1 MDNIVGYICSTPWG
15 TVSRTTPS
23 LGWTPVLPSIPDGW
37 RDGGSA
43 HAPAGFRI
51 ILHPGTRFPGLYPE
65 LPRAELAAVCAPDEE
80 PGRWSLCWD
89 HGSQRWE
96 MQRGVSAE
104 AAFIRRCNS
113 DVGAWAALADYCVKH
128 PDELDELAHTGTAW
142 AGHPNDWAA
151 ASDELT
157 DALLE
162 VMS

>member
-15 TVSRTTPS
+15 TVSRTPPS

-37 RDGGSA
+37 RDAGTGA
-43 HAPAGFRI
+43 APIGFRI
-51 ILHPGTRFPGLYPE
+51 IVRIGTRFPQLFPGEP
-65 LPRAELAAVCAPDEE
+65 PAELAAVCAPDEE

-89 HGSQRWE
+89 HANQRWE
-96 MQRGVSAE
+96 MRRGVAPE
-104 AAFIRRCNS
+104 AAFIRRCS
-113 DVGAWAALADYCVKH
+113 ARGKAWGALADYCLEH

-142 AGHPNDWAA
+142 AGYPSDWAA
-151 ASDELT
+151 ASDELM